1 MSQVSEE
8 GAQTVWTP
16 PPGPNLQDV
25 RDAYR
30 ELLYLE
36 KAHLAMIDYVMAL
49 VLGQRLQGENV
60 WSYIIGPPS
69 CGKGVLLDGL
79 RGERGDKGVDD
90 IVWLSQMSD
99 AALVSGYKK
108 PGAKKSP
115 DYGLLPKLNGKIL
128 VIKELTPL
136 LTTMPQSR
144 DKILGQFRDAYDQFF
159 AKKHGNETD
168 ISGYY
173 SKFGFI
179 AAVTPE
185 IDRFRSAMQAL
196 GERCLAIRWPPY
208 GNLRALARK
217 AALANDT
224 PLADKQKI
232 MKPVKT
238 FLEKRPGCLSRDVV
252 ISPELLDK
260 IIDLGMLTARLRST
274 VARKDSAFG
283 EQTVL
288 YRPEPEVSPR
298 LVKQLVA
305 LAKGIAVSRD
315 RHYVIEDDLW
325 LVRQVTRGCLT
336 KRTLQLLDTIHG
348 TKAATVKYLHA
359 ATDDS
364 YSTLARDVGD
374 LVMLG
379 VLRKTRVAKENY
391 YSFIDEYLK
400 LIDDTGYFDDGIE

>member
-1 MSQVSEE
+1 MPKVQEE

-36 KAHLAMIDYVMAL
+36 KAHMVMIDYLMAL

-79 RGERGDKGVDD
+79 RGESGDKGVDD
-90 IVWLSQMSD
+90 IVWLSQMSGS
-99 AALVSGYKK
+99 ALVSGYKK
-108 PGAKKSP
+108 PGARKSP

-136 LTTMPQSR
+136 LTTMPQER
-144 DKILGQFRDAYDQFF
+144 DKIMGQFRDAYDQHF

-168 ISGYY
+168 IKSYY
-173 SKFGFI
+173 TKFGFI

-185 IDRFRSAMQAL
+185 IDRFRAAMQAL

-208 GNLRALARK
+208 GDMRALSRK
-217 AALANDT
+217 AALSNDM
-224 PLADKQKI
+224 PLADKQKA
-232 MKPVKT
+232 MQPVKK
-238 FLEKRPGCLSRDVV
+238 FLEKRPGCLSRDVT
-252 ISPELLDK
+252 ISMELLDK
-260 IIDLGMLTARLRST
+260 IIDLGMLTVRLRST
-274 VARKDSAFG
+274 VARKDSSFG

-305 LAKGIAVSRD
+305 LVKGVAVARD
-315 RHYVIEDDLW
+315 RHRVVEDDLW

-348 TKAATVKYLHA
+348 AKAATVGYLHA
-359 ATDDS
+359 ATSDS
-364 YSTLARDVGD
+364 YATLAREVGD

-379 VLRKTRVAKENY
+379 VLKKTIVGKKNF
-391 YSFIDEYLK
+391 YSFVGEFLELVDK
-400 LIDDTGYFDDGIE
+400 TGFFDDGIE